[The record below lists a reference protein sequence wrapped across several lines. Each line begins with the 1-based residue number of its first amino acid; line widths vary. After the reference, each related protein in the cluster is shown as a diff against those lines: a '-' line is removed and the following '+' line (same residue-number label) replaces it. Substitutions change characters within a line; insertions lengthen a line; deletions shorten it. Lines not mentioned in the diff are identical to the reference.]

1 MWLNVLRNSCTVPYL
16 FLEILA
22 DGVDE
27 VVMTAR
33 DDGAAGP
40 LEALVEHVLLVAGGG
55 LVPLVSIT
63 RFPSVSRPVF
73 RPVVS
78 GPKSVVLPLLEGPSQ

>member
-1 MWLNVLRNSCTVPYL
+1 MYGPVL

-63 RFPSVSRPVF
+63 
-73 RPVVS
+73 
-78 GPKSVVLPLLEGPSQ
+78 